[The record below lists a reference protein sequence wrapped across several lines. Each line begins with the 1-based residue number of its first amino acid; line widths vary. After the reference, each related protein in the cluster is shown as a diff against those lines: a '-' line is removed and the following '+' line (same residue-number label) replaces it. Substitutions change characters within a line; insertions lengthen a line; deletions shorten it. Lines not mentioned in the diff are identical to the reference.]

1 MFVPFQFN
9 VFFCIRNEP
18 GDIDNSSLIEKII
31 SNDCGQL
38 KPGLR
43 SGIHFEMIPELLWIF
58 LRKYYRCSGPIVC
71 RKVVYR
77 KTVHIP
83 ELDLYPV
90 SVRFLVK
97 IYLFFI
103 FIQKLIIK
111 IFRNPILS
119 PQQMQTMAANNNN
132 NSQSTHFAYPLINF
146 VTASM
151 FGKISNI

>member
-1 MFVPFQFN
+1 
-9 VFFCIRNEP
+9 
-18 GDIDNSSLIEKII
+18 
-31 SNDCGQL
+31 
-38 KPGLR
+38 
-43 SGIHFEMIPELLWIF
+43 
-58 LRKYYRCSGPIVC
+58 
-71 RKVVYR
+71 
-77 KTVHIP
+77 
-83 ELDLYPV
+83 
-90 SVRFLVK
+90 VK
-97 IYLFFI
+97 IYLFFV